1 MRTLV
6 VYDSQYGNTER
17 IARAIGSAIPG
28 EVETVLASKAGPALL
43 KPFDLL
49 VVGCPTQ
56 NSGAT
61 KAILS
66 FVEEVPSQTLTA
78 ASVATFDTRYQS
90 FLATLLGSGASKIAD
105 GIRKRGGTLV
115 APPEGFIVGG
125 GKGPLKAGELERAGA
140 WAKGLAAAGSRLASS
155 PRT

>member
-1 MRTLV
+1 MRSLV
-6 VYDSQYGNTER
+6 IYDSLYGNTER
-17 IARAIGSAIPG
+17 IARAIGGAIPG
-28 EVETVLASKAGPALL
+28 EVEVILASKAGPALL

-66 FVEEVPSQTLTA
+66 FVEGIPSQTLKA
-78 ASVATFDTRYQS
+78 ASVATFDTRYES

-115 APPEGFIVGG
+115 APPEGFIVKGK
-125 GKGPLKAGELERAGA
+125 KGPLKDGEVERASA
-140 WAKGLAAAGSRLASS
+140 WAKGLAAAGSRLVAS
-155 PRT
+155 